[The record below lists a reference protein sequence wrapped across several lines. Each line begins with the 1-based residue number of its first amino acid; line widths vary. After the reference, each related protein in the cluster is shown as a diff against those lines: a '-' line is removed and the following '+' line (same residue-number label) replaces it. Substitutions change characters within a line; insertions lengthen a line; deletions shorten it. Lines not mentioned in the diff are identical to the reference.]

1 MFGKGCDIYFPRF
14 FHNPPLDKTIH
25 DNGVLVNHFYTGTD
39 TIYSSPLKAVEI
51 DQEGILRLKWWQQND
66 LLKKRKFNLSTESKV
81 ALNESVRFLKQTF
94 DTDKVGIIESDIN
107 LVNDNHEKLPA
118 GFFFKANNDSG
129 YVILFNKKETVFG
142 TMNNNGTNL
151 KITTRVDRDLI
162 FDDKSTVRIVF
173 KRDMMEAYVNDYLVM
188 LKRMK
193 WTGKAGVV
201 ERVKNLEHIKGWMH
215 E

>member
-1 MFGKGCDIYFPRF
+1 MQTQKYS
-14 FHNPPLDKTIH
+14 
-25 DNGVLVNHFYTGTD
+25 VNQHHISTFLAFVRDGQIAIPEVQRPFVWD
-39 TIYSSPLKAVEI
+39 SSKV
-51 DQEGILRLKWWQQND
+51 RD
-66 LLKKRKFNLSTESKV
+66 LL
-81 ALNESVRFLKQTF
+81 
-94 DTDKVGIIESDIN
+94 
-107 LVNDNHEKLPA
+107 
-118 GFFFKANNDSG
+118 DSLYKGYPIG